1 MTLAPPPAMLGAD
14 GREARPVEE
23 EDMRRRMVVW
33 TVAVALAALAGVARA
48 GHEQDLGRSEL
59 QARVEE
65 NRALARFI
73 KYNGMPD
80 VAIVRPI
87 SDEPPWDDHEVAIY
101 YFEQRKEV
109 SFARARILGSPQVHL
124 LRYQRQLS
132 NADISALRTHQ
143 MIAGEQVASA
153 TTTKP
158 TTTPMATAETT
169 CSGSASER
177 AECAAARA
185 ENAADRIDAAAVK
198 AESAADR
205 TEAVVS
211 KMAAR
216 NTHKKTKT
224 N

>member
-1 MTLAPPPAMLGAD
+1 MLGPD

-48 GHEQDLGRSEL
+48 SHEQDLGRSEL
-59 QARVEE
+59 QAQVEQ

-87 SDEPPWDDHEVAIY
+87 SDEPPWDDHEVTLY
-101 YFEQRKEV
+101 YFEQHKEV

-124 LRYQRQLS
+124 LRYQRTLS

-153 TTTKP
+153 TTTTP
-158 TTTPMATAETT
+158 TAVTETT
-169 CSGSASER
+169 CSGSASQR

-205 TEAVVS
+205 TEAVVA

-216 NTHKKTKT
+216 TVHKKTKT